1 MLDKFDLL
9 LVYVG
14 LGQLLVGVLIG
25 YLIGRRRCTNKAVS
39 DRVNEGNEEAP
50 IWETGDSQ
58 DG

>member
-1 MLDKFDLL
+1 MFSQFDLL
-9 LVYVG
+9 LVYVS
-14 LGQLLVGVLIG
+14 LGQLLVGGLIG
-25 YLIGRRRCTNKAVS
+25 YLIGRTRCTNKAVS